1 MNCDE
6 AFDALT
12 DPRDCESAELE
23 THLAGCPRCRQ
34 LQQVLEPARSLLCGE
49 LPAERVPANES
60 RNEFPAAARPKP
72 LLSVEAVGLAEAIAG
87 QLALSSGKRVP
98 AGPPLA
104 SRRVFV
110 AALRGLA
117 LVLFGAM
124 AVYCVS
130 PRAGDFDSPALPA
143 VMPASGPSKACTRA
157 NLQRKRG
164 ASQNA
169 QSVILS
175 CVACHLNDPQRQR
188 TPNSTSLFWPPRSA
202 DRRISMVSCDE
213 RVGIPKTHSTTCDN
227 RALFS

>member
-12 DPRDCESAELE
+12 DPRYCESAELE

-34 LQQVLEPARSLLCGE
+34 LEQVLEPARSLLCGE

-60 RNEFPAAARPKP
+60 RDEFPAAALPKP
-72 LLSVEAVGLAEAIAG
+72 LLSLEAVGLAEAIAG
-87 QLALSSGKRVP
+87 QLASSTGKSVP
-98 AGPPLA
+98 ARPPVA

-130 PRAGDFDSPALPA
+130 PRVGDHDSHALPA
-143 VMPASGPSKACTRA
+143 VMPASGPSKICTRMD
-157 NLQRKRG
+157 LQRKGG

-175 CVACHLNDPQRQR
+175 CVACHLSDRHPQR
-188 TPNSTSLFWPPRSA
+188 TPTSTSLFWPPRSA
-202 DRRISMVSCDE
+202 DGRISMVNCDA
-213 RVGIPKTHSTTCDN
+213 RVDIPNIHQTTVEN
-227 RALFS
+227 RAMFC